1 MLNRK
6 TAPRRRRQGAL
17 VLEGAVVY
25 PAMFILLFGLIVGGI
40 GVAQYQQVACQAREA
55 SRYAAVKGTK
65 WAAATGKASPTA
77 AQIASA
83 AVLPFA
89 AGMDPSQLTVQVQWI
104 DGTTGN
110 AVDWD
115 NSSKSPTTQTSSG
128 TVANQVRVTV
138 SYNWVP
144 AWGFVGPIS
153 LSSVSQMAMEF

>member
-6 TAPRRRRQGAL
+6 PSPGRRRGVLAL
-17 VLEGAVVY
+17 EAAIVY
-25 PAMFILLFGLIVGGI
+25 PVMFILLFGLIVGGI

-55 SRYAAVKGTK
+55 SRYASVKGTS
-65 WAAATGKASPTA
+65 WAAATGKTSPTA

-89 AGMDPSQLTVQVQWI
+89 AGMDPSQLTVRVQWI

-115 NSSKSPTTQTSSG
+115 SSTKSPTTQTSNG
-128 TVANQVRVTV
+128 TVANLVRVTV
-138 SYNWVP
+138 SYNWIP
-144 AWGFVGPIS
+144 AWGFVGPIT